1 MKNSLRERLNY
12 RAERFL
18 SKGGTSIFKLLVIF
32 FVTAF
37 LFVIGLRTILV
48 TFFNDS
54 IDPVTQKNRGFFQD
68 IYAIWLQMT
77 DPGNM
82 NQDIYSG
89 PYTKIAAVIAGLVG
103 VILLSALIAFITT
116 ALDTMLYD
124 FRKGRGKVVE
134 NNHTVILGWN
144 ERVIDVIRELIL
156 ANESED
162 KASVVILSRENKEVM
177 DNLIQ
182 KRLPDM
188 MTTEVIT
195 TQGDYANINELKRI
209 NLESARSIIIL
220 ANCSESAILEKKIG
234 SDVQS
239 VKSILAITACQ
250 DGKNE
255 LPIIAEIFTKEKR
268 DIISFFED
276 DNIIAIDSW
285 NIMGKLLIQT
295 SLTSGLDTVYKEIL
309 SFDGCEIYFYEDNW
323 NNVLFSNLSYYLKD
337 GIPLGIYSEEEG
349 LVLRPPTDTV
359 LKNGDSV
366 VILAEDDSTIAFEGK
381 QHFSP
386 NREKKIIDK
395 RLEQKKKRI
404 LILGWHKVAEV
415 FIEEATDYLLEG
427 SDFDIMFNAP
437 TQELKE
443 VIDDITEEFEDFNV
457 KLHDSSPLDLVK
469 LEAMNPSSYD
479 TIVILSQSME
489 EQSADKIDS
498 DTLIILLLLRKVV
511 KQEDGLHIITQVLNS
526 ENQEIITQTN
536 VDDFIISN
544 KLITMILAQLSEE
557 ALMKTFY
564 DDIFSEDGSEI
575 YVKPTTLY
583 FDEFPQKISF
593 ADAIFCAQQRDEICL
608 GIRKGN
614 LSKSLDDNFGI
625 KLNPDKNM
633 EIELTE
639 NDFLIVLSEDEL

>member
-1 MKNSLRERLNY
+1 MKYSFRERLNY
-12 RAERFL
+12 KAERFL
-18 SKGGTSIFKLLVIF
+18 SKGGVSIFKLLTIF
-32 FVTAF
+32 FIVAF
-37 LFVIGLRTILV
+37 IVIIAIRLLLV
-48 TFFNDS
+48 TFFHDS
-54 IDPVTQKNRGFFQD
+54 IDPVTQANRTFLDD
-68 IYAIWLQMT
+68 IYAVWLQMT

-89 PYTKIAAVIAGLVG
+89 VYTKIAAIIAGLVG

-124 FRKGRGKVVE
+124 FRKGRGKVIE
-134 NNHTVILGWN
+134 NEHTVILGWN
-144 ERVIDVIRELIL
+144 ERVVDVIRELIL
-156 ANESED
+156 ANESES
-162 KASVVILSRENKEVM
+162 KASVVILSKEDKEIM

-182 KRLPDM
+182 KRLPDT

-195 TQGDYANINELKRI
+195 TQGDYANINELKRV
-209 NLESARSIIIL
+209 NLELAKSVIIL
-220 ANCSESAILEKKIG
+220 ASCSESATLDKKIT

-239 VKSILAITACQ
+239 VKSILAIAACQ
-250 DGKNE
+250 NGDNQ

-268 DIISFFED
+268 DIISFFND

-285 NIMGKLLIQT
+285 DIMGKLLIQT

-309 SFDGCEIYFYEDNW
+309 SFDGCEIYFYEDDW
-323 NNVLFSNLSYYLKD
+323 NNVLFKDLSYYLKD
-337 GIPLGIYSEEEG
+337 GIPLGIYSEEDG
-349 LVLRPPTDTV
+349 LVLRPPNETV

-366 VILAEDDSTIAFEGK
+366 VILAEDDSTISYENK
-381 QHFSP
+381 QYFFP
-386 NREKKIIDK
+386 NTDKKIIDK

-415 FIEEATDYLLEG
+415 FIEEAADYLLEG
-427 SDFDIMFNAP
+427 SDFDIMFDAP
-437 TQELKE
+437 TEELK
-443 VIDDITEEFEDFNV
+443 DIINDVASEFSDFNV
-457 KLHDSSPLDLVK
+457 NLHDSNPLDLEK
-469 LEAMNPSSYD
+469 LKDINPKSYD

-498 DTLIILLLLRKVV
+498 DTLIILLLLRKLVTE
-511 KQEDGLHIITQVLNS
+511 EDGLHIITQVLNS

-557 ALMKTFY
+557 SLMKTFY

-575 YVKPTTLY
+575 YVKPATLY
-583 FDEFPQKISF
+583 FDSFPQNISF
-593 ADAIFCAQQRDEICL
+593 ADTIFCAQQRDEICL
-608 GIRKGN
+608 GIRKGD

-625 KLNPDKNM
+625 QLNPNKDM

>member
-1 MKNSLRERLNY
+1 MKNSFRERLNY
-12 RAERFL
+12 KAERFL
-18 SKGGTSIFKLLVIF
+18 SKGGSSIFKSLLIIFIIVFVLLV
-32 FVTAF
+32 
-37 LFVIGLRTILV
+37 GLRLLLVSIFPSLNYTGNIFRDIWV
-48 TFFNDS
+48 TF
-54 IDPVTQKNRGFFQD
+54 
-68 IYAIWLQMT
+68 LEMT

-82 NQDIYSG
+82 NQDNDAPTFLKILTVLSG
-89 PYTKIAAVIAGLVG
+89 LTG
-103 VILLSALIAFITT
+103 VILLSMLIGFITT

-124 FRKGRGKVVE
+124 FRKGRGKVIE

-144 ERVIDVIRELIL
+144 ERIVDVIRELIL
-156 ANESED
+156 ANESES
-162 KASVVILSRENKEVM
+162 KASVVILSREDKESM

-182 KRLPDM
+182 KRLEDT

-209 NLESARSIIIL
+209 NLETARSIIIL
-220 ANCSESAILEKKIG
+220 ADCSESAIQKKKVA
-234 SDVQS
+234 SDIQS

-250 DGKNE
+250 NGKNE
-255 LPIIAEIFTKEKR
+255 IPIIAEIFTKEKR

-309 SFDGCEIYFYEDNW
+309 SFDGCEIYFYEDDW
-323 NNVLFSNLSYYLKD
+323 KGVLFGDLSYYLKD

-349 LVLRPPTDTV
+349 LALRPPIDTV

-366 VILAEDDSTIAFEGK
+366 VILAEDDSTISYENK
-381 QHFSP
+381 QYFFP
-386 NREKKIIDK
+386 NRDKKIIDK
-395 RLEQKKKRI
+395 RLEQTKKRI

-415 FIEEATDYLLEG
+415 FIEEATDYLLES
-427 SDFDIMFNAP
+427 SDIDIMFNAP
-437 TQELKE
+437 NDELNQTIEEIAKE
-443 VIDDITEEFEDFNV
+443 YSDFNIT
-457 KLHDSSPLDLVK
+457 LHDSNPLDLHK
-469 LEAMNPSSYD
+469 LEAITPSSYD

-489 EQSADKIDS
+489 EQPADKIDS
-498 DTLIILLLLRKVV
+498 DTLIILLLLRKVI
-511 KQEDGLHIITQVLNS
+511 KEEDGIHIITQVLNS

-557 ALMKTFY
+557 SLMKIFY

-583 FDEFPQKISF
+583 FDTFPQKITF

-608 GIRKGN
+608 GIRKGD

-625 KLNPDKNM
+625 MLNPSKDLDL
-633 EIELTE
+633 ELTE
-639 NDFLIVLSEDEL
+639 HDFLIVLSEDEL

>member
-1 MKNSLRERLNY
+1 MKNSFSERLNY
-12 RAERFL
+12 KAERFL
-18 SKGGTSIFKLLVIF
+18 SKGGSSIFKSLLIIF
-32 FVTAF
+32 IIVFIF
-37 LFVIGLRTILV
+37 LVGLRLLLINLFPSLDYTGNVFRDIWV
-48 TFFNDS
+48 TF
-54 IDPVTQKNRGFFQD
+54 
-68 IYAIWLQMT
+68 LEMT

-82 NQDIYSG
+82 NQDNEAPTFLKVLTVLSG
-89 PYTKIAAVIAGLVG
+89 LTG
-103 VILLSALIAFITT
+103 VILLSMLIGFITT

-124 FRKGRGKVVE
+124 FRKGRGKVIE
-134 NNHTVILGWN
+134 NNHTIILGWN
-144 ERVIDVIRELIL
+144 ERVVDVIRELIL
-156 ANESED
+156 ANESES
-162 KASVVILSRENKEVM
+162 KASVVILSNTDKEEM
-177 DNLIQ
+177 DNLIT

-220 ANCSESAILEKKIG
+220 ASCSESATLSKKKA

-250 DGKNE
+250 NGKNE

-295 SLTSGLDTVYKEIL
+295 SLTSGLDSVYKEIL

-323 NNVLFSNLSYYLKD
+323 NKVPFGELSYYLKD
-337 GIPLGIYSEEEG
+337 GIPLGIYTKEQG
-349 LVLRPPTDTV
+349 LVLRPPVDTV
-359 LKNGDSV
+359 LNNGDSV
-366 VILAEDDSTIAFEGK
+366 VILAEDDSTISFEGK
-381 QHFSP
+381 QHFFP
-386 NREKKIIDK
+386 KKDKKIINV

-427 SDFDIMFNAP
+427 SDFDILFDEP
-437 TQELKE
+437 TDELTA
-443 VIDDITEEFEDFNV
+443 VVTEIRDLYPDFNIN
-457 KLHDSSPLDLVK
+457 LHNSNPLDLHK
-469 LEAMNPSSYD
+469 LEEINPASYD
-479 TIVILSQSME
+479 TVVILSQSME

-498 DTLIILLLLRKVV
+498 DTLIILLLLRKLV
-511 KQEDGLHIITQVLNS
+511 ESADGLHIITQVLNS

-575 YVKPTTLY
+575 YVKPATLY
-583 FDEFPQKISF
+583 FDTFPQKLSF

-608 GIRKGN
+608 GVRKGD
-614 LSKSLDDNFGI
+614 LSKRLSDNFGI
-625 KLNPDKNM
+625 TLNLSKDT
-633 EIELTE
+633 EIELQE

>member
-1 MKNSLRERLNY
+1 MKNSLKDRLNY
-12 RAERFL
+12 KAERFL
-18 SKGGTSIFKLLVIF
+18 SKGGTSIFKLLVVF
-32 FVTAF
+32 FIVAF
-37 LFVIGLRTILV
+37 LLVIIIRLGLV
-48 TFFNDS
+48 TFFEDS
-54 IDPVTQKNRGFFQD
+54 IDPVTQTNRSFIQD
-68 IYAIWLQMT
+68 IYATWLQMT

-89 PYTKIAAVIAGLVG
+89 PYTKIAAIIAGLVG
-103 VILLSALIAFITT
+103 VIILSALIAFITT

-124 FRKGRGKVVE
+124 FRKGRGKVIE
-134 NNHTVILGWN
+134 NNHTIILGWN
-144 ERVIDVIRELIL
+144 ERIIDVIRELIL
-156 ANESED
+156 ANESEE
-162 KASVVILSRENKEVM
+162 KASVVILSRENKEFM
-177 DNLIQ
+177 DNLIT
-182 KRLPDM
+182 KRLPDT

-195 TQGDYANINELKRI
+195 TQGDYANINELKRV
-209 NLESARSIIIL
+209 NLDAARSIIIL
-220 ANCSESAILEKKIG
+220 ANCSESATIDKRIA

-250 DGKNE
+250 NGTNK
-255 LPIIAEIFTKEKR
+255 LPIISEIFTKEKR

-309 SFDGCEIYFYEDNW
+309 SFDGCEIYFYEDDW
-323 NNVLFSNLSYYLKD
+323 KNVPFNDLSYYLKD

-349 LVLRPPTDTV
+349 LVLRPPTDTI

-366 VILAEDDSTIAFEGK
+366 VILAEDDSTIEYDNK
-381 QHFSP
+381 QYFFP
-386 NREKKIIDK
+386 NKDKKIIDN
-395 RLEQKKKRI
+395 RLEQTKKRI

-427 SDFDIMFNAP
+427 SDFDIMFHAP
-437 TQELKE
+437 PEELNE
-443 VIDDITEEFEDFNV
+443 TINDISSEFSDFNIT
-457 KLHDSSPLDLVK
+457 LHDSNPLDLDS
-469 LEAMNPSSYD
+469 LGSINPESYD
-479 TIVILSQSME
+479 TIVILSQSAE

-511 KQEDGLHIITQVLNS
+511 KEADGLHIITQVLNS
-526 ENQEIITQTN
+526 ENQEIITQTS

-557 ALMKTFY
+557 SLMKTFY

-575 YVKPTTLY
+575 YVKPATLY
-583 FDEFPQKISF
+583 FDTFPQKLKF

-608 GIRKGN
+608 GIRKGD

-625 KLNPDKNM
+625 HLNPNKAMD
-633 EIELTE
+633 IELQE

>member
-1 MKNSLRERLNY
+1 MKNSLKERLNY
-12 RAERFL
+12 KAERFL

-32 FVTAF
+32 FVVAF
-37 LFVIGLRTILV
+37 LLVIGLRLLLV
-48 TFFNDS
+48 TFFHDS
-54 IDPVTQKNRGFFQD
+54 IDPVTQTNRGIFED

-134 NNHTVILGWN
+134 NNHTIILGWN
-144 ERVIDVIRELIL
+144 ERVVDVIRELIL

-162 KASVVILSRENKEVM
+162 KASVVILSNEDKEVM

-195 TQGDYANINELKRI
+195 TQGDYANINELKRV

-220 ANCSESAILEKKIG
+220 ANCSESATIDKKIG

-323 NNVLFSNLSYYLKD
+323 NNVLFSDLSYYLKD

-366 VILAEDDSTIAFEGK
+366 VILAEDDSTIAYENK
-381 QHFSP
+381 QYFFP

-427 SDFDIMFNAP
+427 SDFDIMFDAP
-437 TQELKE
+437 TSELNE
-443 VIDDITEEFEDFNV
+443 IVDDIAEEFSDFNIN
-457 KLHDSSPLDLVK
+457 LHDSNPLDLDK

-511 KQEDGLHIITQVLNS
+511 KEEDGLHIITQVLNS

-575 YVKPTTLY
+575 YVKPATLY
-583 FDEFPQKISF
+583 FDTFPQKISF
-593 ADAIFCAQQRDEICL
+593 TDAIFCAQQRDEICL
-608 GIRKGN
+608 GIRKGA
-614 LSKSLDDNFGI
+614 LSNSLDDNFGV
-625 KLNPDKNM
+625 KLNPDKDM
-633 EIELTE
+633 ALELTE

>member
-1 MKNSLRERLNY
+1 MKNSLKDRLNY

-18 SKGGTSIFKLLVIF
+18 SKGGISIFKLLVIF
-32 FVTAF
+32 FIVAF
-37 LFVIGLRTILV
+37 ILVIGIRLFIV
-48 TFFNDS
+48 TFFHDS
-54 IDPVTQKNRGFFQD
+54 IDPVTQANRGFFDD
-68 IYAIWLQMT
+68 IYAVWLQMT

-89 PYTKIAAVIAGLVG
+89 PFTKIATVIAGLVG
-103 VILLSALIAFITT
+103 VIILSALIAFITT

-124 FRKGRGKVVE
+124 FRKGRGKVIE
-134 NNHTVILGWN
+134 ENHTIILGWN
-144 ERVIDVIRELIL
+144 ERVVDVIRELIL
-156 ANESED
+156 ANESESS
-162 KASVVILSRENKEVM
+162 ASVVVLSTEDKESM
-177 DNLIQ
+177 DNLIT
-182 KRLPDM
+182 KRLSDT

-220 ANCSESAILEKKIG
+220 ASCSESATLDKKIE

-239 VKSILAITACQ
+239 VKAILAITACQ
-250 DGKNE
+250 NGKNE
-255 LPIIAEIFTKEKR
+255 LPIITEIFTKEKR

-285 NIMGKLLIQT
+285 DIMGKLLIQT

-323 NNVLFSNLSYYLKD
+323 NNILFNDLSYYLKD

-349 LVLRPPTDTV
+349 LVLRPPSDTV
-359 LKNGDSV
+359 LKNSDSV
-366 VILAEDDSTIAFEGK
+366 VILAEDDSTIAFENK
-381 QHFSP
+381 QYYFP
-386 NREKKIIDK
+386 NKEHKIINK

-415 FIEEATDYLLEG
+415 FIEEATDYLLG
-427 SDFDIMFNAP
+427 DSDFDIMFNSP
-437 TQELKE
+437 TPELKE
-443 VIDDITEEFEDFNV
+443 VIDSIDDEYSDFNI
-457 KLHDSSPLDLVK
+457 KLHDSDPLDLEK

-479 TIVILSQSME
+479 TIVILSQSMK

-511 KQEDGLHIITQVLNS
+511 KEEDGIQIITQVLNS

-557 ALMKTFY
+557 ALMKKFY

-575 YVKPTTLY
+575 YVKPATLY
-583 FDEFPQKISF
+583 FDKFPQEISF

-614 LSKSLDDNFGI
+614 LSKSLKDNFGI
-625 KLNPDKNM
+625 KLNLEKNTQLD
-633 EIELTE
+633 LTE

>member
-1 MKNSLRERLNY
+1 MKNSFADRLNY
-12 RAERFL
+12 KAERFL
-18 SKGGTSIFKLLVIF
+18 SKGGSSIFKSLLIIF
-32 FVTAF
+32 IVVFVV
-37 LFVIGLRTILV
+37 LVGLRLILINIFPSLDYTGNIFRDIWV
-48 TFFNDS
+48 TF
-54 IDPVTQKNRGFFQD
+54 
-68 IYAIWLQMT
+68 LEMT

-82 NQDIYSG
+82 NQDNDAPTFLKVLTVLSG
-89 PYTKIAAVIAGLVG
+89 LTG
-103 VILLSALIAFITT
+103 VILLSMLIGFITT

-124 FRKGRGKVVE
+124 FRKGRGKVIE
-134 NNHTVILGWN
+134 SNHTIILGWN
-144 ERVIDVIRELIL
+144 ERVVDVIRELIL
-156 ANESED
+156 ANESES
-162 KASVVILSRENKEVM
+162 KASVVILSNEDKEEM
-177 DNLIQ
+177 DNLIT

-220 ANCSESAILEKKIG
+220 AGCSESATLSKKKA

-250 DGKNE
+250 NGKNE

-309 SFDGCEIYFYEDNW
+309 SFDGCEIYFYEDQW
-323 NNVLFSNLSYYLKD
+323 NNLQFGELSYYLKD

-349 LVLRPPTDTV
+349 LVLRPPVDTI
-359 LKNGDSV
+359 LSSGDSV
-366 VILAEDDSTIAFEGK
+366 VILAEDDSTISFEGK
-381 QHFSP
+381 QYFFP
-386 NREKKIIDK
+386 NRDKKIIDV

-415 FIEEATDYLLEG
+415 FIEEATDYLLDG
-427 SDFDIMFNAP
+427 SDFDILFDAP
-437 TQELKE
+437 TEELTNA
-443 VIDDITEEFEDFNV
+443 IDEIAGTYPDFNIN
-457 KLHDSSPLDLVK
+457 LHDSNPLDLDN
-469 LEAMNPSSYD
+469 LEKINPESYD

-489 EQSADKIDS
+489 EQSADKIYS

-511 KQEDGLHIITQVLNS
+511 KDANGLHIITQVLNS

-575 YVKPTTLY
+575 YVKPATLY
-583 FDEFPQKISF
+583 FDTFPQKITF

-608 GIRKGN
+608 GIRKGD
-614 LSKSLDDNFGI
+614 LSKSLKNNFGI
-625 KLNPDKNM
+625 TLNLSKDT
-633 EIELTE
+633 EIELLE

>member
-1 MKNSLRERLNY
+1 MKNSFRERLNY

-18 SKGGTSIFKLLVIF
+18 SKGGASIFKSLLILFIVV
-32 FVTAF
+32 FVVLT
-37 LFVIGLRTILV
+37 GLRLLLINLFPSLDYTGNIFRDIWV
-48 TFFNDS
+48 TF
-54 IDPVTQKNRGFFQD
+54 
-68 IYAIWLQMT
+68 LEMT

-82 NQDIYSG
+82 NQDNDAPTYLKILTILSG
-89 PYTKIAAVIAGLVG
+89 LTG
-103 VILLSALIAFITT
+103 VILLSMLIGFITT

-124 FRKGRGKVVE
+124 FRKGRGKVIE
-134 NNHTVILGWN
+134 HNHTIILGWN
-144 ERVIDVIRELIL
+144 ERVVDVIRELIL
-156 ANESED
+156 ANESEA
-162 KASVVILSRENKEVM
+162 KASVVILSREDKEIM
-177 DNLIQ
+177 DNLIT
-182 KRLPDM
+182 KRLPDTL
-188 MTTEVIT
+188 TTEVIT
-195 TQGDYANINELKRI
+195 TQGDYANINELKRV

-220 ANCSESAILEKKIG
+220 ANCSESATTDKKVA

-276 DNIIAIDSW
+276 ENIIAIDSW
-285 NIMGKLLIQT
+285 DIMGKLLIQT

-309 SFDGCEIYFYEDNW
+309 SFDGCEIYFYEDDW
-323 NNVLFSNLSYYLKD
+323 NHTNFYKLSYHMKD
-337 GIPLGIYSEEEG
+337 GIPLGIYSEENG
-349 LVLRPPTDTV
+349 LILRPPSDTV
-359 LKNGDSV
+359 LKNGDTI

-381 QHFSP
+381 QYFFPDTS
-386 NREKKIIDK
+386 KKIIDK

-427 SDFDIMFNAP
+427 SGFDIMFDAP
-437 TQELKE
+437 TEELQG
-443 VIDDITEEFEDFNV
+443 VIKDIKAEYEDFNIN
-457 KLHDSSPLDLVK
+457 LHDSNPLDLDK
-469 LEAMNPSSYD
+469 LQTVNPESYD
-479 TIVILSQSME
+479 TVVILSQSME

-511 KQEDGLHIITQVLNS
+511 NNYNGLHIITQVLNS

-557 ALMKTFY
+557 SLMKSFY

-575 YVKPTTLY
+575 YVKPATLY
-583 FDEFPQKISF
+583 FDTFPQQITF
-593 ADAIFCAQQRDEICL
+593 ADTIFCTHQRDEICL

-625 KLNPDKNM
+625 KLNPDKDM
-633 EIELTE
+633 AIELTE

>member
-1 MKNSLRERLNY
+1 VKNSLKDRLNY
-12 RAERFL
+12 KAERFL
-18 SKGGTSIFKLLVIF
+18 SKGGTSIFKLLIIF
-32 FVTAF
+32 FIVAF
-37 LFVIGLRTILV
+37 LLVIGIRLLLV
-48 TFFNDS
+48 TFFHDS
-54 IDPVTQKNRGFFQD
+54 IDPVTQTNRTFLED

-89 PYTKIAAVIAGLVG
+89 PYTKIAAIVAGLVG
-103 VILLSALIAFITT
+103 VIILSALIAFITT

-124 FRKGRGKVVE
+124 FRKGRGKVIE
-134 NNHTVILGWN
+134 KNHTIILGWN
-144 ERVIDVIRELIL
+144 ERVVDVIRELIL

-177 DNLIQ
+177 DNLIT
-182 KRLPDM
+182 KRLPDTL
-188 MTTEVIT
+188 TTEVIT

-220 ANCSESAILEKKIG
+220 ANCSESAVMEKKVA

-239 VKSILAITACQ
+239 VKSILAIAACQ
-250 DGKNE
+250 NGTNQ

-309 SFDGCEIYFYEDNW
+309 SFDGCEIYFYEDHW
-323 NNVLFSNLSYYLKD
+323 NNVLFNDLSYYLKD
-337 GIPLGIYSEEEG
+337 GIPLGIYSEDDG
-349 LVLRPPTDTV
+349 LVLRPPKETV

-366 VILAEDDSTIAFEGK
+366 VILAEDDSTIAYDNK
-381 QHFSP
+381 QYFFP
-386 NREKKIIDK
+386 NRDKKIIDN

-427 SDFDIMFNAP
+427 SDFDIMFDSP
-437 TQELKE
+437 TQELN
-443 VIDDITEEFEDFNV
+443 DIVKDIASEYSDFNI
-457 KLHDSSPLDLVK
+457 KLHDSNPLDLHK
-469 LEAMNPSSYD
+469 LEKINPSTYD

-511 KQEDGLHIITQVLNS
+511 KEEDGLHIITQVLNS

-557 ALMKTFY
+557 SLMKTFY

-575 YVKPTTLY
+575 YVKPATLY
-583 FDEFPQKISF
+583 FDTFPQKLTF

-608 GIRKGN
+608 GIRKGH

-625 KLNPDKNM
+625 HLNPDKDM
-633 EIELTE
+633 SIELQE

>member
-1 MKNSLRERLNY
+1 MKNSFADRLNY
-12 RAERFL
+12 KAERFL
-18 SKGGTSIFKLLVIF
+18 SKGGSSIFKSLLIIF
-32 FVTAF
+32 IVVFVV
-37 LFVIGLRTILV
+37 LVGLRLILINIFPSLDYTGNIFRDIWV
-48 TFFNDS
+48 TF
-54 IDPVTQKNRGFFQD
+54 
-68 IYAIWLQMT
+68 LEMT

-82 NQDIYSG
+82 NQDNDAPTFLKVLTVLSG
-89 PYTKIAAVIAGLVG
+89 LTG
-103 VILLSALIAFITT
+103 VILLSMLIGFITT

-124 FRKGRGKVVE
+124 FRKGRGKVIE
-134 NNHTVILGWN
+134 NNHTIILGWN
-144 ERVIDVIRELIL
+144 ERVVDVIRELIL
-156 ANESED
+156 ANESES
-162 KASVVILSRENKEVM
+162 KASVVILSNEDKEEM
-177 DNLIQ
+177 DNLIT

-220 ANCSESAILEKKIG
+220 AGCSESATLSKKKS

-250 DGKNE
+250 NGKNE

-309 SFDGCEIYFYEDNW
+309 SFDGCEIYFYKDQW
-323 NNVLFSNLSYYLKD
+323 NKVPFGELSYYLKD
-337 GIPLGIYSEEEG
+337 GIPLGIYSEDDG
-349 LVLRPPTDTV
+349 LVLRPPVDTV
-359 LKNGDSV
+359 LNNGDSV
-366 VILAEDDSTIAFEGK
+366 VILAEDDSTISFEGK
-381 QHFSP
+381 QYFFP
-386 NREKKIIDK
+386 NRDKKIIDV

-415 FIEEATDYLLEG
+415 FIEEATDYLLDG
-427 SDFDIMFNAP
+427 SDFDILFDAP
-437 TQELKE
+437 TEELTT
-443 VIDDITEEFEDFNV
+443 VIAEISDTYPDFNIN
-457 KLHDSSPLDLVK
+457 LHDSNPLDLDN
-469 LEAMNPSSYD
+469 LEKINPESYD

-511 KQEDGLHIITQVLNS
+511 KNANGLHIITQVLNS

-575 YVKPTTLY
+575 YVKPATLY
-583 FDEFPQKISF
+583 FDTFPQKITF

-608 GIRKGN
+608 GIRKGD
-614 LSKSLDDNFGI
+614 LSKSLKNNFGI
-625 KLNPDKNM
+625 TLNLSKDT
-633 EIELTE
+633 EIELLE

>member
-1 MKNSLRERLNY
+1 MKNSFRERLNY

-18 SKGGTSIFKLLVIF
+18 SKGGSSIFKSLLIIF
-32 FVTAF
+32 IIVFIV
-37 LFVIGLRTILV
+37 LVGLRLLLINIFPSLNYTGNVFRDIWV
-48 TFFNDS
+48 TF
-54 IDPVTQKNRGFFQD
+54 
-68 IYAIWLQMT
+68 LEMT

-82 NQDIYSG
+82 NQDNEAPTYLKVLTVLSG
-89 PYTKIAAVIAGLVG
+89 LTG
-103 VILLSALIAFITT
+103 VILLSMLIGFITT

-124 FRKGRGKVVE
+124 FRKGRGKVIE
-134 NNHTVILGWN
+134 SNHTIILGWN
-144 ERVIDVIRELIL
+144 ERVVDVIRELIL
-156 ANESED
+156 ANESES
-162 KASVVILSRENKEVM
+162 KASVVILSREDKEIM
-177 DNLIQ
+177 DNLIT

-188 MTTEVIT
+188 LTTEVIT

-209 NLESARSIIIL
+209 NLEQARSIIIL
-220 ANCSESAILEKKIG
+220 ANCSESATNDKKVA

-250 DGKNE
+250 NGTNE

-309 SFDGCEIYFYEDNW
+309 SFDGCEVYFYEDNW
-323 NNVLFSNLSYYLKD
+323 NNVLFSDLSYYLKD
-337 GIPLGIYSEEEG
+337 GIPLGIYSEDDG
-349 LVLRPPTDTV
+349 LVLRPAKDTIV
-359 LKNGDSV
+359 KDGDSV
-366 VILAEDDSTIAFEGK
+366 VILAEDDSTIAYENK
-381 QHFSP
+381 QYYFP
-386 NREKKIIDK
+386 DKEKRIIDK
-395 RLEQKKKRI
+395 RLDQVKKRI

-437 TQELKE
+437 TEELKE
-443 VIDDITEEFEDFNV
+443 AIDDIASEFSDFNIS
-457 KLHDSSPLDLVK
+457 LHDSNPLDLEN
-469 LEAMNPSSYD
+469 LETINPGSYD
-479 TIVILSQSME
+479 TIVILSQSVE

-511 KQEDGLHIITQVLNS
+511 SEEDGLQIITQVLNS

-557 ALMKTFY
+557 SLMKTFY

-575 YVKPTTLY
+575 YVKPASLY
-583 FDEFPQKISF
+583 FDTFPQNIKF
-593 ADAIFCAQQRDEICL
+593 VDAIFCAQQRDEVCL
-608 GIRKGN
+608 GIRKGHQC
-614 LSKSLDDNFGI
+614 KSLDDNFGI
-625 KLNPDKNM
+625 TLNPDKNM
-633 EIELTE
+633 EIELNE

>member
-1 MKNSLRERLNY
+1 MKNTLKDRLNY

-18 SKGGTSIFKLLVIF
+18 SKGGISIFKLLVIF
-32 FVTAF
+32 FIVAF
-37 LFVIGLRTILV
+37 IIVIGLRFLLV
-48 TFFNDS
+48 FFFQDS
-54 IDPVTQKNRGFFQD
+54 IDPVTQTNRSFFED
-68 IYAIWLQMT
+68 IYAVWLQMT

-89 PYTKIAAVIAGLVG
+89 PYTKIATVIAGLIG

-124 FRKGRGKVVE
+124 FRKGRGKVIE
-134 NNHTVILGWN
+134 SNHTVILGWN
-144 ERVIDVIRELIL
+144 ERVVDVIRELIL
-156 ANESED
+156 ANESEA
-162 KASVVILSRENKEVM
+162 KASVVVLSNEDKEVM
-177 DNLIQ
+177 DNLIT
-182 KRLPDM
+182 KRLDDT
-188 MTTEVIT
+188 MTTEIIT
-195 TQGDYANINELKRI
+195 TQGDYANINELKRV

-220 ANCSESAILEKKIG
+220 ANCSESATIDKKIG

-250 DGKNE
+250 NGKNE

-276 DNIIAIDSW
+276 ENIIAIDSW

-309 SFDGCEIYFYEDNW
+309 SFDGCEIYFHEDDW
-323 NNVLFSNLSYYLKD
+323 NNVLFNDLSYYLKD
-337 GIPLGIYSEEEG
+337 GIPLGIYSEETG
-349 LVLRPPTDTV
+349 LILRPPKDTV
-359 LKNGDSV
+359 LNNGDTI
-366 VILAEDDSTIAFEGK
+366 VILAEDDSTIAFENK
-381 QHFSP
+381 QYFFPVKEH
-386 NREKKIIDK
+386 KITNK

-415 FIEEATDYLLEG
+415 FIEEATDYLLPG
-427 SDFDIMFNAP
+427 SDFDIMFNKP
-437 TQELKE
+437 TDDLTE
-443 VIDDITEEFEDFNV
+443 VIQDIKNEYSDFNIN
-457 KLHDSSPLDLVK
+457 LHDSDPLDIEK
-469 LEAMNPSSYD
+469 LEAMDASSYD
-479 TIVILSQSME
+479 TIVILSQSMA

-498 DTLIILLLLRKVV
+498 DTLIILLLLRKVTNNAS
-511 KQEDGLHIITQVLNS
+511 GLHIITQVLNS

-575 YVKPTTLY
+575 YVKPASLY
-583 FDEFPQKISF
+583 FDTFPQQLSF
-593 ADAIFCAQQRDEICL
+593 ADIIFCAQQRDEICL

-614 LSKSLDDNFGI
+614 LSKSLADNFGI
-625 KLNPDKNM
+625 KLNPEKDTSITLM
-633 EIELTE
+633 E

>member
-1 MKNSLRERLNY
+1 MKNSFSERLNY
-12 RAERFL
+12 KAERFL
-18 SKGGTSIFKLLVIF
+18 SKGGSSIFKSLLIIF
-32 FVTAF
+32 IIVFIF
-37 LFVIGLRTILV
+37 LVGLRLLLINLFPSLDYTGNVFRDIWV
-48 TFFNDS
+48 TF
-54 IDPVTQKNRGFFQD
+54 
-68 IYAIWLQMT
+68 LEMT

-82 NQDIYSG
+82 NQDNEAPTFLKVLTVLSG
-89 PYTKIAAVIAGLVG
+89 LTG
-103 VILLSALIAFITT
+103 VILLSMLIGFITT

-124 FRKGRGKVVE
+124 FRKGRGKVIE
-134 NNHTVILGWN
+134 NNHTIILGWN
-144 ERVIDVIRELIL
+144 ERVVDVIRELIL
-156 ANESED
+156 ANESES
-162 KASVVILSRENKEVM
+162 KASVVILSNTDKEEM
-177 DNLIQ
+177 DNLIT

-220 ANCSESAILEKKIG
+220 ASCSESATLSKKKA

-250 DGKNE
+250 NGKNE

-295 SLTSGLDTVYKEIL
+295 SLTSGLDSVYKEIL
-309 SFDGCEIYFYEDNW
+309 SFDGCEIYFYEDEW
-323 NNVLFSNLSYYLKD
+323 NNVPFGELSYYLKD
-337 GIPLGIYSEEEG
+337 GIPLGIYTQEEG
-349 LVLRPPTDTV
+349 LVLRPPLNTV
-359 LKNGDSV
+359 LANGDSV
-366 VILAEDDSTIAFEGK
+366 VILAEDDSTISFEGK
-381 QHFSP
+381 QHFFP
-386 NREKKIIDK
+386 NRDKKIIDV

-427 SDFDIMFNAP
+427 SDFDILFDNP
-437 TQELKE
+437 TDELTE
-443 VIDDITEEFEDFNV
+443 VVTEIKGLYPDFNIN
-457 KLHDSSPLDLVK
+457 LHNSNPLDLHK
-469 LEAMNPSSYD
+469 LEEIKPASYD
-479 TIVILSQSME
+479 TVVILSQSME

-498 DTLIILLLLRKVV
+498 DTLIILLLLRKLV
-511 KQEDGLHIITQVLNS
+511 ETADGLHIITQVLNS

-575 YVKPTTLY
+575 YVKPATLY
-583 FDEFPQKISF
+583 FDTFPQKISF

-614 LSKSLDDNFGI
+614 LSKSLNDNFGI
-625 KLNPDKNM
+625 TLNLSKNA
-633 EIELTE
+633 EIELLE

>member
-1 MKNSLRERLNY
+1 MKNSFRERLNY

-18 SKGGTSIFKLLVIF
+18 SKGGSSIFKSLLIIF
-32 FVTAF
+32 IIVFIV
-37 LFVIGLRTILV
+37 LVGLRLLLINIFPSLNYTGNVFRDIWV
-48 TFFNDS
+48 TF
-54 IDPVTQKNRGFFQD
+54 
-68 IYAIWLQMT
+68 LEMT

-82 NQDIYSG
+82 NQDNEAPTYLKVLTVLSG
-89 PYTKIAAVIAGLVG
+89 LTG
-103 VILLSALIAFITT
+103 VILLSMLIGFITT

-124 FRKGRGKVVE
+124 FRKGRGKVIE
-134 NNHTVILGWN
+134 SNHTIILGWN
-144 ERVIDVIRELIL
+144 ERVVDVIRELIL
-156 ANESED
+156 ANESES
-162 KASVVILSRENKEVM
+162 KASVVILSREDKEIM
-177 DNLIQ
+177 DNLIT

-188 MTTEVIT
+188 LTTEVIT

-209 NLESARSIIIL
+209 NLEQARSIIIL
-220 ANCSESAILEKKIG
+220 ANCSESATNDKKVA

-250 DGKNE
+250 NGTNE

-309 SFDGCEIYFYEDNW
+309 SFDGCEVYFYEDNW
-323 NNVLFSNLSYYLKD
+323 NNVLFSDLSYYLKD
-337 GIPLGIYSEEEG
+337 GIPLGIYSEDDG
-349 LVLRPPTDTV
+349 LVLRPAKDTIV
-359 LKNGDSV
+359 KDGDSV
-366 VILAEDDSTIAFEGK
+366 VILAEDDSTIAYENK
-381 QHFSP
+381 QYYFP
-386 NREKKIIDK
+386 DKEKRIIDK
-395 RLEQKKKRI
+395 RLDQVKKRI

-437 TQELKE
+437 TEELKE
-443 VIDDITEEFEDFNV
+443 AIDDIASEFSDFNIS
-457 KLHDSSPLDLVK
+457 LHDSNPLDLEN
-469 LEAMNPSSYD
+469 LENINPGSYD
-479 TIVILSQSME
+479 TIVILSQSVE

-511 KQEDGLHIITQVLNS
+511 SEEDGLQIITQVLNS

-557 ALMKTFY
+557 SLMKTFY

-575 YVKPTTLY
+575 YVKPASLY
-583 FDEFPQKISF
+583 FDTFPQNIKF
-593 ADAIFCAQQRDEICL
+593 VDAIFCAQQRDEVCL
-608 GIRKGN
+608 GIRKGHQC
-614 LSKSLDDNFGI
+614 KSLDDNFGI
-625 KLNPDKNM
+625 TLNPDKNM
-633 EIELTE
+633 EIELNE

>member
-1 MKNSLRERLNY
+1 MKNSFSERLNY
-12 RAERFL
+12 KAERFL
-18 SKGGTSIFKLLVIF
+18 SKGGSSIFKSLLIIF
-32 FVTAF
+32 IIVFVF
-37 LFVIGLRTILV
+37 LVGLRLLLINLFPSLDYTGNIFRDIWV
-48 TFFNDS
+48 TF
-54 IDPVTQKNRGFFQD
+54 
-68 IYAIWLQMT
+68 LEMT

-82 NQDIYSG
+82 NQDNDAPTFLKVLTVLSG
-89 PYTKIAAVIAGLVG
+89 LTG
-103 VILLSALIAFITT
+103 VILLSMLIGFITT

-124 FRKGRGKVVE
+124 FRKGRGKVIE
-134 NNHTVILGWN
+134 NNHTIILGWN
-144 ERVIDVIRELIL
+144 ERVVDVIRELIL
-156 ANESED
+156 ANESES
-162 KASVVILSRENKEVM
+162 KASVVILSNTDKEEM
-177 DNLIQ
+177 DNLIT

-220 ANCSESAILEKKIG
+220 ASCSESATLSKKKA

-250 DGKNE
+250 NGKNE

-295 SLTSGLDTVYKEIL
+295 SLTSGLDSVYKEIL

-323 NNVLFSNLSYYLKD
+323 NKVPFGELSYYLKD
-337 GIPLGIYSEEEG
+337 GIPLGIYTKEQG
-349 LVLRPPTDTV
+349 LVLRPPVDTV
-359 LKNGDSV
+359 LNNGDSV
-366 VILAEDDSTIAFEGK
+366 VILAEDDSTISFEGK
-381 QHFSP
+381 QHFFP
-386 NREKKIIDK
+386 KKDKKIINV

-427 SDFDIMFNAP
+427 SDFDILFDEP
-437 TQELKE
+437 TDELTA
-443 VIDDITEEFEDFNV
+443 VVTEIRDLYPDFNIN
-457 KLHDSSPLDLVK
+457 LHNSNPLDLHK
-469 LEAMNPSSYD
+469 LEEINPASYD
-479 TIVILSQSME
+479 TVVILSQSME

-498 DTLIILLLLRKVV
+498 DTLIILLLLRKLV
-511 KQEDGLHIITQVLNS
+511 ESADGLHIITQVLNS

-575 YVKPTTLY
+575 YVKPATLY
-583 FDEFPQKISF
+583 FDTFPQKLSF

-608 GIRKGN
+608 GVRKGD
-614 LSKSLDDNFGI
+614 LSKRLSDNFGI
-625 KLNPDKNM
+625 TLNLSKDT
-633 EIELTE
+633 EIELQE

>member
-1 MKNSLRERLNY
+1 MKNSFSERLNY
-12 RAERFL
+12 KAERFL
-18 SKGGTSIFKLLVIF
+18 SKGGSSIFKSLLIIF
-32 FVTAF
+32 IIVFVF
-37 LFVIGLRTILV
+37 LVGLRLLLINLFPSLDYTGNIFRDIWV
-48 TFFNDS
+48 TF
-54 IDPVTQKNRGFFQD
+54 
-68 IYAIWLQMT
+68 LEMT

-82 NQDIYSG
+82 NQDNEAPTFLKVLTVLSG
-89 PYTKIAAVIAGLVG
+89 LTG
-103 VILLSALIAFITT
+103 VILLSMLIGFITT

-124 FRKGRGKVVE
+124 FRKGRGKVIE
-134 NNHTVILGWN
+134 SNHTIILGWN
-144 ERVIDVIRELIL
+144 ERVVDVIRELIL
-156 ANESED
+156 ANESES
-162 KASVVILSRENKEVM
+162 KASVVILSNTDKEEM
-177 DNLIQ
+177 DNLIT

-209 NLESARSIIIL
+209 NLHSARSIIIL
-220 ANCSESAILEKKIG
+220 AGCSESATLTKKKS

-250 DGKNE
+250 NGKNE

-295 SLTSGLDTVYKEIL
+295 SLTSGLDSVYKEIL
-309 SFDGCEIYFYEDNW
+309 SFDGCEIYFYEDEW
-323 NNVLFSNLSYYLKD
+323 NKVPFGELSYYLKD
-337 GIPLGIYSEEEG
+337 GIPLGVYSEEEG
-349 LVLRPPTDTV
+349 LVLRPPVDKV
-359 LKNGDSV
+359 LNNGDSV
-366 VILAEDDSTIAFEGK
+366 VILAEDDSTISFEGK
-381 QHFSP
+381 QYFFP
-386 NREKKIIDK
+386 NRNKKIIDV

-427 SDFDIMFNAP
+427 SDFDILFDEP
-437 TQELKE
+437 TDEL
-443 VIDDITEEFEDFNV
+443 TEIVAEIKDLYPDFNIN
-457 KLHDSSPLDLVK
+457 LHNSNPLDLHK
-469 LEAMNPSSYD
+469 LEEINPEGYD
-479 TIVILSQSME
+479 TVVILSQSME

-498 DTLIILLLLRKVV
+498 DTLIILLLLRKLV
-511 KQEDGLHIITQVLNS
+511 QSADGLHIITQVLNS

-575 YVKPTTLY
+575 YVKPATLY
-583 FDEFPQKISF
+583 FDTFPQKITF

-614 LSKSLDDNFGI
+614 LSKSLENNFGI
-625 KLNPDKNM
+625 TLNLSKDT
-633 EIELTE
+633 EIELLE
-639 NDFLIVLSEDEL
+639 DDFLIVLSEDEL

>member
-1 MKNSLRERLNY
+1 MKNSLKDRLNY

-18 SKGGTSIFKLLVIF
+18 SKGGISIFKLLVIF
-32 FVTAF
+32 FIVAF
-37 LFVIGLRTILV
+37 LIVIGLRLLLV
-48 TFFNDS
+48 TFFHDS
-54 IDPVTQKNRGFFQD
+54 IDPVTQADRSFFD
-68 IYAIWLQMT
+68 NIYTIWLQMT

-134 NNHTVILGWN
+134 SNHTVILGWN
-144 ERVIDVIRELIL
+144 ERIVDVIRELIL
-156 ANESED
+156 ANESES
-162 KASVVILSRENKEVM
+162 KASVVVLSNENKELM
-177 DNLIQ
+177 DSLIT
-182 KRLPDM
+182 KRLSDM

-220 ANCSESAILEKKIG
+220 ASCSESATLDKKKA

-250 DGKNE
+250 NGKNE

-323 NNVLFSNLSYYLKD
+323 NNVLFSDLSYYLKD
-337 GIPLGIYSEEEG
+337 GIPLGIYSDEAG
-349 LVLRPPTDTV
+349 LILRPPTDTV
-359 LKNGDSV
+359 LSNGDSV
-366 VILAEDDSTIAFEGK
+366 VILAEDDSTISYENK
-381 QHFSP
+381 QYYFPDKGH
-386 NREKKIIDK
+386 KIIDK

-415 FIEEATDYLLEG
+415 FIEEATDYLLED
-427 SDFDIMFNAP
+427 SDFDIMFNMP
-437 TQELKE
+437 TEALTETIEDIAKE
-443 VIDDITEEFEDFNV
+443 YSDFNIN
-457 KLHDSSPLDLVK
+457 LHDSDPLDLEK
-469 LEAMNPSSYD
+469 LEAVGPESYD
-479 TIVILSQSME
+479 TIVILSQSTE

-511 KQEDGLHIITQVLNS
+511 NNHSGLHIITQVLNS

-575 YVKPTTLY
+575 YVKPATLY
-583 FDEFPQKISF
+583 FDTFPQQLTFTDI
-593 ADAIFCAQQRDEICL
+593 IFCAQQRDEICL
-608 GIRKGN
+608 GIRKGD
-614 LSKSLDDNFGI
+614 LSKSLIDNFGI
-625 KLNPDKNM
+625 KLNLVKDTPVM
-633 EIELTE
+633 LTA
-639 NDFLIVLSEDEL
+639 NDFIIVLSEDEL